1 VWSHWVVHVD
11 AILNAIPALSVYL
24 IVGGVIGLESL
35 GIPLPGEIVLVS
47 AALLASQHDTLN
59 PLWIGVCASA
69 GAIIGDSIGYLIGQ
83 KGGPRLFAWAGRKF
97 PNHFGPAHVDKARDL
112 FRRRGMWAV
121 FFGRFIALL
130 RILSGPL
137 AGSLHM
143 PYGRF
148 LTANALGGI
157 AWAGGTTA
165 VVYYLGI
172 IAEKWLSRFSWIALV
187 VAVVAGAIAMLIVRK
202 RMAAHQPADE
212 EPGLVEAAD

>member
-1 VWSHWVVHVD
+1 VHVD
-11 AILNAIPALSVYL
+11 AILNAVPALSVYL

-35 GIPLPGEIVLVS
+35 GVPLPGEIVLVS
-47 AALLASQHDTLN
+47 AALLASQHDTLS
-59 PLWIGVCASA
+59 PLWIGVYASA
-69 GAIIGDSIGYLIGQ
+69 GAIIGDSVGYVIGQ

-121 FFGRFIALL
+121 FFGRFVALL

-172 IAEKWLSRFSWIALV
+172 VAEKWLSRFSWVALAIA
-187 VAVVAGAIAMLIVRK
+187 VAVGVIVMIVVRK
-202 RMAAHQPADE
+202 RMAAHQPPVE
-212 EPGLVEAAD
+212 EPELATEAAQD